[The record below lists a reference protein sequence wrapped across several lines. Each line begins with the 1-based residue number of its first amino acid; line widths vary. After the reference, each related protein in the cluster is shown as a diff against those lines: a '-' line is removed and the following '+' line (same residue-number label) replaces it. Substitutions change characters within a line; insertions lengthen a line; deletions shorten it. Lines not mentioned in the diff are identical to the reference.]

1 MGSLSTN
8 PRNTISQLKRM
19 MGKKFSDPSVQQD
32 LQYFPFVVTEGPAG
46 ECLFN
51 VQYLDKLALFTAEQ
65 LMAMLLV
72 DLKAIAEAEGS
83 PVSECVLSVPVYY
96 TEPERNAMLAAAQ
109 VGGMRVGGA
118 GGGRGEEGVSGDHQ
132 HRGDSRSWR
141 AGILPV
147 GPSPHCCVHSR
158 CAAVAA
164 AAPCSLLQ
172 IAGLNCLRLLNET
185 TATALA
191 YGIYKTDLPEGDPV
205 NVVFVDIGFAST
217 QVRCVVQCVGAVSTV
232 CVVWCAVL

>member
-32 LQYFPFVVTEGPAG
+32 LQYFPFAVTEGPAG

-72 DLKAIAEAEGS
+72 DLKDIAAAEGS
-83 PVSECVLSVPVYY
+83 PVSECVLAVPVYY

-109 VGGMRVGGA
+109 VRRVGGRA
-118 GGGRGEEGVSGDHQ
+118 GVGGGWGSGRG
-132 HRGDSRSWR
+132 
-141 AGILPV
+141 PV
-147 GPSPHCCVHSR
+147 LQR
-158 CAAVAA
+158 RAVAA
-164 AAPCSLLQ
+164 GRL
-172 IAGLNCLRLLNET
+172 AGLSSVLVHLSP
-185 TATALA
+185 A
-191 YGIYKTDLPEGDPV
+191 
-205 NVVFVDIGFAST
+205 AST
-217 QVRCVVQCVGAVSTV
+217 HSALLLPLPRRSPAACRRSRASTA
-232 CVVWCAVL
+232 CGC